1 MQEVKGR
8 IISLETR
15 CLSSNRGISSLEK
28 DHTHGNDIITLVQAC
43 KWVLVCILSL
53 AIIYLT
59 VFMPSKYITLKFDCL
74 NNIDSSGNGKKP

>member
-15 CLSSNRGISSLEK
+15 SLSSNRGISSLEK
-28 DHTHGNDIITLVQAC
+28 DHTHVNDIITLVQAC
-43 KWVLVCILSL
+43 KLVLVCILSL